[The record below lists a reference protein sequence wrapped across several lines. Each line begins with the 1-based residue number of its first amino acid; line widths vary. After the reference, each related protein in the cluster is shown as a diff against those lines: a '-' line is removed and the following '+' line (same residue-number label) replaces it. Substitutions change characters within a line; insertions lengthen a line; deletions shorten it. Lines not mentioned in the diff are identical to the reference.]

1 MPPPN
6 CSEHSVAVEVAVA
19 TLLALECGLGL
30 LANAVALWTFFSR
43 LKVWKPHAVY
53 LLNLVL
59 ADLLLTVCLP
69 FLAALLLQR
78 RACSLG
84 PAPSRVLFF
93 LRALGR
99 SAGAAFLTAVAL
111 DRYFRVVHPLL
122 RVNLLSLRAA
132 RGISVLVWLLVA
144 VLSHQNVLV
153 PAAECAGSE
162 PGGGGPSSLTWQEG
176 LSFVQFALPFS
187 LILFCNASVRRAL
200 QRRLRGSDKQPKL
213 RRARALLAAVVA
225 LFALCFLPSFLAQVL
240 LAVFRGAD
248 SCRVWTALVR
258 TSHVASG
265 LTGLQSVL
273 NPVVYCFS
281 SPAFRHS
288 YRKVF
293 FTLRA
298 RGQEAQE
305 PAGCDLRDSDS

>member
-6 CSEHSVAVEVAVA
+6 CSEPSAAVEAAVA

-30 LANAVALWTFFSR
+30 LGNAVALWTFFAR
-43 LKVWKPHAVY
+43 LKVWKPYAIY

-69 FLAALLLQR
+69 FLAALFLQR
-78 RACSLG
+78 RTCGLG
-84 PAPSRVLFF
+84 PAPSRVLLF
-93 LRALGR
+93 LWALGR
-99 SAGAAFLTAVAL
+99 SAGVAFLTAVAL
-111 DRYFRVVHPLL
+111 DRYFRVVHPRL

-132 RGISVLVWLLVA
+132 WGVSVLVWLLMV
-144 VLSHQNVLV
+144 VLSHQHLLV

-162 PGGGGPSSLTWQEG
+162 PRGGGPSSLTWQEV
-176 LSFVQFALPFS
+176 LSFVQFVLPFS
-187 LILFCNASVRRAL
+187 LILFCNAGVLRTLR
-200 QRRLRGSDKQPKL
+200 RRLRDSDRQPKL
-213 RRARALLAAVVA
+213 QRARALLAAVVV

-240 LAVFRGAD
+240 LAAFRGAD
-248 SCRVWTALVR
+248 SCRVWAALVH
-258 TSHVASG
+258 TSHVASS

-293 FTLRA
+293 FTLRG
-298 RGQEAQE
+298 RGREAQE
-305 PAGCDLRDSDS
+305 PGCELRDFDS